1 MTRYALIDPQDAIN
15 RFAANVD
22 PGVQTKGG
30 WRWLLA
36 PVVAR
41 PAYDPATE
49 KVTGPT
55 YTVGET
61 EVTEAYSVT
70 SLTAQ
75 EISDAKDAAVTGAMG
90 DTQLYPVLF
99 NGLFNMNNRIRT
111 LEGLGTLT
119 KAQFKAAL
127 KNLL

>member
-1 MTRYALIDPQDAIN
+1 MTRYALVDPQDAIN
-15 RFAANVD
+15 RFATNVD
-22 PGVQTKGG
+22 PSVQTKSG

-36 PVVAR
+36 PMVAR
-41 PAYDPATE
+41 PAYDPLTQ

-55 YTVGET
+55 YTVGAS
-61 EVTEAYSVT
+61 EVTEAYGVA

-75 EISDAKDAAVTGAMG
+75 EISDFKDAAVTSALE

-99 NGLFNMNNRIRT
+99 NGLFNMNNRIRA
-111 LEGLGTLT
+111 LEGQGSLT
-119 KAQFKAAL
+119 KAQYKAAI

>member
-1 MTRYALIDPQDAIN
+1 MVRYALVDPQDAIN
-15 RFAANVD
+15 RFATNID
-22 PGVQTKGG
+22 PSVGTKSG
-30 WRWLLA
+30 WRWLSA
-36 PVVAR
+36 PSVSR
-41 PAYDPATE
+41 PAYDPLTQ

-55 YTVGET
+55 YTVGAS
-61 EVTEAYSVT
+61 EVTESYSVV

-75 EISDAKDAAVTGAMG
+75 EISDAKDAAVAGAIG
-90 DTQLYPVLF
+90 DTNLYPVLF

-111 LEGLGTLT
+111 LEGQGVLT